1 MVHFIEIDGWTWI
14 NILIKRLK
22 IETGKLRLF
31 FQLFPKAVTFFV
43 GGEEDST
50 SPNETRTTDGGRWKI
65 LALERR

>member
-43 GGEEDST
+43 GG
-50 SPNETRTTDGGRWKI
+50 GRKTQHRPMRQ
-65 LALERR
+65 EQRMGDVGKS